1 MTGYRRTGAAFSVIV
16 AVSGVTTLHG
26 RRAAG
31 AEPTTAECLASYE
44 DAVNLKR
51 THQMRATLAKLT
63 ICSSESCPSEVR
75 GECLR
80 LVPEIGASIPTVVFE
95 VRDAA
100 GTNLVAVK
108 VTMDGDVLAERLD
121 GSALSIDPGEHT
133 FAFEA
138 AGRPRVEKR
147 LVLWEG
153 DKLRRERVEL
163 EALAAPKLA
172 APPPI
177 TVTKPLAEPSPPHP
191 DNSKPSWSKARIVGL
206 VVGGVGVAA
215 TGVGIAYGLI
225 AMSRRNEANGVCP
238 AQCADQTLWNSARS
252 AGNVATGALIVGAV
266 GIASG
271 VVIWLRTRPASD
283 VAPGAQ
289 VGLGPGG
296 LLLRGRW

>member
-1 MTGYRRTGAAFSVIV
+1 MTMHRRIGVAFSVIV
-16 AVSGVTTLHG
+16 ALVGVTTLHG

-44 DAVNLKR
+44 DSVNLKR
-51 THQMRATLAKLT
+51 THQLKATLAKLT

-100 GTNLVAVK
+100 GWNLVAVK

-147 LVLWEG
+147 FVLWEG
-153 DKLRRERVEL
+153 EKLRRERVEL

-172 APPPI
+172 APPPT
-177 TVTKPLAEPSPPHP
+177 TVTKPLLEPSASHA
-191 DNSKPSWSKARIVGL
+191 DTKPSWSKARIAGL

-225 AMSRRNEANGVCP
+225 AMSRRNEANDVCP
-238 AQCADQTLWNSARS
+238 AQCADQTQWNSARS